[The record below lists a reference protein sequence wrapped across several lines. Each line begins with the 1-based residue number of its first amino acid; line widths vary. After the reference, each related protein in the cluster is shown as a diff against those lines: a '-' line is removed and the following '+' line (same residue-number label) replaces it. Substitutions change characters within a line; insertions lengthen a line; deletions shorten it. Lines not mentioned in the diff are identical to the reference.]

1 MSDVVRHS
9 QAMAVNMADSWF
21 KVATLDHF
29 WIRRR
34 FAVLQGLLGKDY
46 RPSGLVAEVGC
57 GHGLVQSQFKSAYE
71 VAVDG
76 FELNEHALS
85 QSVATDQSRFIY
97 DIHERR
103 EELREKYD
111 LIILFDVIEHIE
123 DDAGFLGSV
132 LFHLKYGGLLI
143 INVPA
148 LQLLFSKYDRAAGHL
163 RRYSLEQLEGVC
175 RKVGLNRVAATYWGA
190 PLLPFLLVRKL
201 VLALRDGEE
210 AVINQGFKPPGPAAN
225 KLLGAISGVE
235 PVPQRWIGTSVM
247 GVFEKTVR

>member
-1 MSDVVRHS
+1 
-9 QAMAVNMADSWF
+9 MADSWF
-21 KVATLDHF
+21 EVATLDHF

-34 FAVLQGLLGKDY
+34 FDVFRSLLGKDY
-46 RPSGLVAEVGC
+46 QPGGLVAEVGC
-57 GHGLVQSQFKSAYE
+57 GHGLVQSQFRAAYGM
-71 VAVDG
+71 AVDG
-76 FELNEHALS
+76 FELNEHALAA
-85 QSVATDQSRFIY
+85 SVATDQPRFIY

-123 DDAGFLGSV
+123 DDVGFLGSV
-132 LFHLKYGGLLI
+132 LFHLRHGGLLI

-163 RRYSLEQLEGVC
+163 RRYSLDQLEGVC
-175 RKVGLNRVAATYWGA
+175 RKVGLSRVTATYWGA
-190 PLLPFLLVRKL
+190 PLLPLLLVRKI

-210 AVINQGFKPPGPAAN
+210 AVINQGFRPPSPAAN

-235 PVPQRWIGTSVM
+235 PVPQRWVGTSVM
-247 GVFEKTVR
+247 GVFEKTAR

>member
-1 MSDVVRHS
+1 MAPIIYYSDSKKVS
-9 QAMAVNMADSWF
+9 MADSWF
-21 KVATLDHF
+21 EVATLNHF

-34 FAVLQGLLGKDY
+34 FDVLRGLLGRDY
-46 RPSGLVAEVGC
+46 EPSGLVAEVGC
-57 GHGLVQSQFKSAYE
+57 GHGLVQSQFRSAYGL
-71 VAVDG
+71 AVDG

-85 QSVATDQSRFIY
+85 ASVATDQPRFIY

-103 EELREKYD
+103 AELREKYG

-123 DDAGFLGSV
+123 DDAGFLESV

-175 RKVGLNRVAATYWGA
+175 RKVGLNRVEATYWGA
-190 PLLPFLLVRKL
+190 PLLPLLFVRKL
-201 VLALRDGEE
+201 MLALHDGEE
-210 AVINQGFKPPGPAAN
+210 AVINQGFRPPGHAAN
-225 KLLGAISGVE
+225 KVLGAISGLE
-235 PVPQRWIGTSVM
+235 PVPQRWVGTSVM
-247 GVFEKTVR
+247 GVFEKNTR